1 MTHHETQNDIWVF
14 AEQRNGVL
22 HGVSLELLGKARELA
37 KQAGSSVGSILL
49 GHQVSALA
57 QTLISHGADRVY
69 VVDDILLTHYRL
81 IPFAAIVTRL
91 IRQHDPGA
99 VLMGATAMGVEL
111 APRVAARLE
120 TGLSAH
126 CVDLKLDEKGRLL
139 QVVPGWGGGVIATIA
154 CPAHR
159 PQMATVMP
167 GAMQAM
173 GSSER
178 EGQVIACPA
187 KKRHYGPV
195 KNMAERVGFEPTVP
209 LLGGTR
215 DFQSRSFGQ
224 LGHLSAVSLTRNTL
238 SYQLLANGQKPEI
251 LFLTRNPDSL
261 ESFLP
266 RAISH
271 RPRVKFSFAEFSG
284 GEGGIR
290 THVPRYWQGKS
301 ISSRPRYDHFGTSP
315 VSLLLH
321 PPHPEELLHQ
331 LSAFLG
337 QNSGDHLHAM
347 VQSKVR
353 RHIVQ
358 GACSPCFRIGR
369 PKHQTGDPCMNGRP
383 DTHQAGLDSHHQRGS
398 LQAVI
403 LIENPCLPQD

>member
-22 HGVSLELLGKARELA
+22 HDVSLELLGKARELA
-37 KQAGSSVGSILL
+37 EQAGSSVGSILL

-69 VVDDILLTHYRL
+69 VADDVRLTHYRL

-91 IRQHDPGA
+91 IRQHDPSA

-173 GSSER
+173 RSSER
-178 EGQVIACPA
+178 KGQVIPCAS
-187 KKRHYGPV
+187 RH
-195 KNMAERVGFEPTVP
+195 
-209 LLGGTR
+209 
-215 DFQSRSFGQ
+215 S
-224 LGHLSAVSLTRNTL
+224 
-238 SYQLLANGQKPEI
+238 
-251 LFLTRNPDSL
+251 
-261 ESFLP
+261 
-266 RAISH
+266 
-271 RPRVKFSFAEFSG
+271 
-284 GEGGIR
+284 
-290 THVPRYWQGKS
+290 
-301 ISSRPRYDHFGTSP
+301 
-315 VSLLLH
+315 
-321 PPHPEELLHQ
+321 
-331 LSAFLG
+331 
-337 QNSGDHLHAM
+337 
-347 VQSKVR
+347 
-353 RHIVQ
+353 
-358 GACSPCFRIGR
+358 
-369 PKHQTGDPCMNGRP
+369 
-383 DTHQAGLDSHHQRGS
+383 
-398 LQAVI
+398 
-403 LIENPCLPQD
+403 